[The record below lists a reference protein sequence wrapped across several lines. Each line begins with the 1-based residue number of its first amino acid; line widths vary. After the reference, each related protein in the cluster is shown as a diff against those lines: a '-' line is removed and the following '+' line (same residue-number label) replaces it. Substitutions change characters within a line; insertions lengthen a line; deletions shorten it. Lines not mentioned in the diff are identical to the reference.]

1 MFLKLANSYLPC
13 SFDRQPVEGMGACV
27 EAM

>member
-1 MFLKLANSYLPC
+1 MFHKVVTSYLPTN
-13 SFDRQPVEGMGACV
+13 FDRQPVECNGACV